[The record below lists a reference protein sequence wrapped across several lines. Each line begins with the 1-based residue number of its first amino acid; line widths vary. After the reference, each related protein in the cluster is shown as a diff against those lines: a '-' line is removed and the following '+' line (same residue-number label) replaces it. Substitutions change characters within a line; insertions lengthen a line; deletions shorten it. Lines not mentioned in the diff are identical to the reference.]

1 MSDIKYPILENNDDK
16 KVVKVSCREYTFEKS
31 CFPTSVKSLG
41 KEILNSPIRVVC
53 EANGEKEIFEPAET
67 FTADYKEDAV
77 TVIGT
82 MQSKVFFIN
91 TNINV
96 EEDGCAFVGMSIMPR
111 GLSVPQLFGL
121 ETKTHYNRVID
132 KLWLEIPF
140 KKECATYYQVAPLT
154 RLYGDIEY
162 RDFEN
167 GEPWAISWSG
177 MTPKNG
183 FSSSFTSQ
191 IMLANDEGGFGFFF
205 YSDEHWNIK
214 DKTKAFEVIENGDEY
229 ILRIHILDGESEAW
243 RGRTSEEHSINL
255 DPISFNFGF
264 CATPYRELETYP
276 FTEKALQLDCFKKVE
291 GDYDE
296 FLSKPIVEG
305 DTEIGF
311 DRLKRLGV
319 EVLYIHE
326 KWNDIQNSPVL
337 TDRTKERA
345 KYIIYECHKR
355 GIKVIPYFGMEISSL
370 SPYFAEFGDEWK
382 VKHYQ
387 DRVMISGSWNRWPAQ
402 RALKVCLNSGW
413 ADVFVQG
420 IIKVVEELGFDGIYL
435 DSTMRQR
442 HCTNSKHGCGYQ
454 DSEGNWHTTYYQE
467 GIRKVFKAL
476 YKYTYER
483 GLIMNSHC
491 AGAMNLMA
499 LGYCTSVWEG
509 ETFQDPLLHGV
520 ISKMPEGHIRMAFGS
535 KHFGVPVYSLCYS
548 NEPVWTYHNAVA
560 TQLLHNSMPKPVDY
574 TVALEETSQ
583 IWKIYDSFP
592 IANSKWK
599 PYYSDNGVA
608 TSDSRVKV
616 SYYDADNQLLAV
628 VAGTE
633 KGIESNV
640 AIDFSGLGA
649 TRITDAFKGETVST
663 DGKYSTYINGFEYR
677 LLKVKLCV

>member
-1 MSDIKYPILENNDDK
+1 MLNNYPILEQK
-16 KVVKVSCREYTFEKS
+16 EEEKIVHIPCREYVFKNS
-31 CFPTSVKSLG
+31 CFPTSIKSLG

-53 EANGEKEIFEPAET
+53 EANGEQEIFEPAET
-67 FTADYKEDAV
+67 FTADYKKDAV
-77 TVIGT
+77 AVIGT

-91 TNINV
+91 TSINI

-111 GLSVPQLFGL
+111 GLSVPQLYGL
-121 ETKTHYNRVID
+121 EPKVHYDRVID

-140 KKECATYYQVAPLT
+140 KKACATYYQVAPLT

-183 FSSSFTSQ
+183 FSSAFTSQ
-191 IMLANDEGGFGFFF
+191 IMLANDDIGLGFFF

-214 DKTKAFEVIENGDEY
+214 DKTKAFEVIENKEEY
-229 ILRIHILDGESEAW
+229 ILRIHILDGESDAW
-243 RGRTSEEHSINL
+243 QGRTAEEHSINL
-255 DPISFNFGF
+255 DPITFQFGF
-264 CATPYRELETYP
+264 CATPYRELATAP
-276 FTEKALQLDCFKKVE
+276 FTEKALQLDCFKKVAE
-291 GDYDE
+291 DYDV
-296 FLSKPIVEG
+296 FLSKPIVAG
-305 DTEIGF
+305 DSEIGF

-326 KWNDIQNSPVL
+326 KWNDIQNSPIL
-337 TDRTKERA
+337 TDRTKKRA
-345 KYIIYECHKR
+345 RYIIDECHKR
-355 GIKVIPYFGMEISSL
+355 GIKVVPYFGMEISSL
-370 SPYFAEFGDEWK
+370 SPYFSKYGEEWK
-382 VKHYQ
+382 VKAYQ

-413 ADVFVQG
+413 ADIFVEG
-420 IIKVVEELGFDGIYL
+420 IIKVIEEFGFDGIYL

-454 DSEGNWHTTYYQE
+454 DSNGQWHTTHYQH

-476 YKYTYER
+476 YRYTTEH

-491 AGAMNLMA
+491 AGAMNLVA

-509 ETFQDPLLHGV
+509 ETFQEALLHGV
-520 ISKMPEGHIRMAFGS
+520 INKMPEGHIRMVFGS

-574 TVALEETSQ
+574 TIALEETSR
-583 IWKIYDSFP
+583 IWEIYDSFP
-592 IANSKWK
+592 IAKATFK

-608 TSDSRVKV
+608 TSDPRVKV
-616 SYYDADNQLLAV
+616 SYYDAGDELLAV

-633 KGIESNV
+633 KGIESIV
-640 AIDFSGLGA
+640 MLDFIALGA
-649 TRITDAFKGETVST
+649 TTIVNMLGGEIVST
-663 DGKYSTYINGFEYR
+663 DGKYSTYISGFEYR
-677 LLKVKLCV
+677 LLRIKKSF